1 MKRILTLCL
10 LMAMLC
16 VIPVMGQAMDQEE
29 WDLTCLY
36 TSSGGTVYDL
46 TVEETT
52 NDSASSTDIGY
63 TCIFTPVGS
72 LASGSAVKPTGEKED
87 GKVEVAYYD
96 GGVRYGY
103 MEAGSYASA
112 YITVTAGGKTYKIP
126 SRATQS
132 DALLRKSI
140 ALRYSGAD
148 VEAVL
153 EAYYGGDSGDDG
165 DEDSSADD
173 SVSSNGGSGSSSKAA
188 ASDRMNPVFR
198 LIDENGEENMVTL
211 VTLGLVDSE
220 VKLNGEVT
228 TVRTADLTW
237 DHDVDDENKLLAVI
251 NAKRTGQVTMHA
263 KSKAKSTV
271 LKKIDT
277 NRIVLVLRIGKSYT
291 RILCDGVEGFVL
303 TDALDFYPVG
313 GVKEEDAPTPV
324 PGWVSYKG
332 KVNSK
337 QSVNIR
343 QSGQN
348 GSRII
353 EEIRAGTPVWVFQQ
367 EGKWS
372 EIEVDGYR
380 AFILSEYITLD
391 DTFEAETAEP
401 ESTEKE

>member
-16 VIPVMGQAMDQEE
+16 MIPVLGQAMDQEE

-46 TVEETT
+46 TVEETSS
-52 NDSASSTDIGY
+52 DSASATDIGY
-63 TCIFTPVGS
+63 TYIFTPVGS

-112 YITVTAGGKTYKIP
+112 YITVTAGGKAYKIP
-126 SRATQS
+126 SCATKS
-132 DALLRKSI
+132 DAMLRKSI

-153 EAYYGGDSGDDG
+153 EVYYGGGSGEG
-165 DEDSSADD
+165 KDEDSS
-173 SVSSNGGSGSSSKAA
+173 SNNGGGNGGATVKA
-188 ASDRMNPVFR
+188 SNQMNPIFIMKDEDGTEKTVA
-198 LIDENGEENMVTL
+198 LIQ
-211 VTLGLVDSE
+211 LGLMDSQVKVD
-220 VKLNGEVT
+220 GET
-228 TVRTADLTW
+228 ITVRTSELSW
-237 DHDVDDENKLLAVI
+237 EHDVKDENKLLAVI

-263 KSKAKSTV
+263 KSKAKSAV

-313 GVKEEDAPTPV
+313 GVKDENAAMPV

-343 QSGQN
+343 QNGQN

-391 DTFEAETAEP
+391 DTFEAEAI
-401 ESTEKE
+401 ESEQEESE